1 MLTLLFDARRSHTAY
16 RLFCAPASRP
26 SRGLRGSSLKG
37 RGCRAGCRASCR
49 ARPPI
54 LFLRHS
60 FISASRTKRT
70 GLAHL
75 LRALVLATWRDAL
88 KCEGRNEG
96 RLTLAGN
103 IPPTRTRT
111 GRGPPTRGSQSSR
124 QTGVG
129 RRPQVAALCP
139 PSPRALTL
147 RQLHSG
153 SVRTFF
159 VRIVFT

>member
-1 MLTLLFDARRSHTAY
+1 MQGAVQAAVLGPPFFFFGTHLLALRELRERASHTSYA
-16 RLFCAPASRP
+16 
-26 SRGLRGSSLKG
+26 
-37 RGCRAGCRASCR
+37 
-49 ARPPI
+49 
-54 LFLRHS
+54 
-60 FISASRTKRT
+60 
-70 GLAHL
+70 L
-75 LRALVLATWRDAL
+75 LSWRDAL

-139 PSPRALTL
+139 PSRKGTWAFECSSTREVCELFL
-147 RQLHSG
+147 CA
-153 SVRTFF
+153 
-159 VRIVFT
+159 